1 MPRAADYSIL
11 TDQWWVEGVG
21 PNPIEFTIPSNISKD
36 SRCIL
41 GFMFGHWNDGDMTL
55 TIRLNS
61 ISVWHWKSSSTSDT
75 ATYRYIQEVIPKGLA
90 VPGTNRLTIDSDGD
104 SGDFRWVAVSDVVLW
119 WQADI

>member
-1 MPRAADYSIL
+1 MPRVADYSIL
-11 TDQWWVEGVG
+11 TDKWWTEGSS
-21 PNPIEFTIPSNISKD
+21 PNPIEFTIPHNLNKD

-41 GFMFGHWNDGDMTL
+41 GFMFGHWNEGNMTV

-61 ISVWHWKSSSTSDT
+61 VSVWQWKNSSSDT
-75 ATYRYIQEVIPKGLA
+75 DRRYWQEVIPSGLA
-90 VPGTNRLTIDSDGD
+90 VPGTNRLTIDSD